1 MLWILLLLLIL
12 VVFGFGFMM
21 QILWYVAVVLLV
33 VWLVGLLMRGRGR
46 SGDRRR
52 FGRGRSRV

>member
-1 MLWILLLLLIL
+1 MLWILLFLLIL

-21 QILWYVAVVLLV
+21 QILWYVAVGLLV

-46 SGDRRR
+46 GGDRRR
-52 FGRGRSRV
+52 FGCGRSRV